1 MDITQRQV
9 GIGLFGLLTA
19 GSVAFAI
26 ASFLQA
32 DIGSAQLGLV
42 STLAFSMLL
51 FAYWRGFNQAR
62 YIGIIVIA
70 LLTVFGADQRTITET
85 VQISNVTAAIV
96 AALLAGPAWV
106 FGSMMAVHLLMIFRA
121 QFVGIYVTPT
131 AIIISIVIGLGLVL
145 IRLVTDSALRIAEAN
160 AAQAQQ
166 AQVQAEQQAAEL
178 VQQASEL
185 RQQNEQQQKLISLVT
200 TLETPTVSMAEGVL
214 LAPLVGHLDS
224 RRAQAITTRIL
235 NMVSE
240 QRTRLVILDISGVPT
255 VDTQV
260 AHALLKAIQAIRLL
274 GCNVTITGISASV
287 ATTITHLGIT
297 LEGVS
302 IARSPQDALAAAL
315 V

>member
-1 MDITQRQV
+1 MNITQRQV

-106 FGSMMAVHLLMIFRA
+106 FGSMTAVHLLMIFRA
-121 QFVGIYVTPT
+121 QFVGIYVTPP

-160 AAQAQQ
+160 AAQARQ

-178 VQQASEL
+178 AQQASEL